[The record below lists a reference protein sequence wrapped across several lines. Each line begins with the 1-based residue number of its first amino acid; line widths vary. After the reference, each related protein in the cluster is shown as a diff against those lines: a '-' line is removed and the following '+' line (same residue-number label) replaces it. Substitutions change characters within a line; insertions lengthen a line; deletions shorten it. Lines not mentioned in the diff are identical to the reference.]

1 MPIPV
6 YLAMTQQEMQ
16 LAEHRPEHLALMD
29 FCNGIEDSI
38 LILTDRKPW
47 SLQEIRM
54 LVKDHMKILL
64 DFQRTDDENN
74 RMIITELELLGLPF
88 CATGIYAEEH
98 NCAVFL
104 PPLPLTST
112 LAEHIAPWR
121 GRELWLELALD
132 GQRITLTT
140 DGSKEIYIPHA
151 QHHQKSH
158 ADSKLHCHYHIRTTE
173 TAAEFTLWRCKEDII
188 ALLEEAESLGIRL
201 AVGLW
206 QELK

>member
-6 YLAMTQQEMQ
+6 FLAMTTEEMRSAAQ
-16 LAEHRPEHLALMD
+16 FPEHLALMD
-29 FCNGIEDSI
+29 FHNGKEDSI

-47 SLQEIRM
+47 SLQEIRT

-64 DFQRTDDENN
+64 DFQRPDDDNN
-74 RMIITELELLGLPF
+74 HKIITELECLGLPY
-88 CATGIYAEEH
+88 CTTGIYAEEH

-112 LAEHIAPWR
+112 LAEHIMPWS

-140 DGSKEIYIPHA
+140 DSSKEIYIPHA

-158 ADSKLHCHYHIRTTE
+158 RDSKLHCHYRIHTTE